1 MSDVEE
7 QPFDAGDP
15 VSVKRRRRDLGLA
28 AREQGH
34 ALSAAMASS
43 GGRAWMYD
51 ILVRC
56 HIFTTSF
63 HSNALSMAFME
74 GERNVGLKLVADIHA
89 HCPDRYNEMMQEAS
103 NVRPDRPDRNNR
115 NGNNARRS
123 NGDDSGNASGDDS

>member
-34 ALSAAMASS
+34 ALSAVMAAV

-56 HIFTTSF
+56 HIFSTSF

-89 HCPDRYNEMMQEAS
+89 HCANRYNEMMQEAS
-103 NVRPDRPDRNNR
+103 NVGTSRNANNR
-115 NGNNARRS
+115 NNA
-123 NGDDSGNASGDDS
+123 G